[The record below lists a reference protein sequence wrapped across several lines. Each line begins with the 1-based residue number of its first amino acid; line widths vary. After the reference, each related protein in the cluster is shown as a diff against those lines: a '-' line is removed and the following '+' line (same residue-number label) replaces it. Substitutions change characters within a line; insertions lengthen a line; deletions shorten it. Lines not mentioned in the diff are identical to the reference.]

1 MDFISVAKA
10 ILNEDG
16 EGSVKVKRLA
26 KNVLR
31 KMGDESKQGSNVN
44 YKEVKKLIKSSNE
57 FSMEGKLVRLKNLKR
72 KEIDPVDDSIVET
85 KRVKKLSDDKSGDKN
100 LTKSDVDSLEAV
112 YRKALA
118 TFKADKTNKD
128 LRRAKSSAK
137 KAWDAAVAATQE
149 GEQLTCRDCSQ
160 KFIFSTKNLQYY
172 NDNPLHKPLRCM
184 QCSIKD
190 NERGGDR
197 TKDSK
202 GKNMCYA
209 FQRGEC
215 TRGLY
220 CKFSHDPNH
229 AGGMEVRCLTI
240 NNKDS

>member
-16 EGSVKVKRLA
+16 KGSIKVRKLA
-26 KNVLR
+26 KDVLK
-31 KMGDESKQGSNVN
+31 KMGKDGQQESSVN
-44 YKEVKKLIKSSNE
+44 YKEVKKVIKISNE
-57 FSMEGKLVRLKNLKR
+57 FSVEGKLVSLNNLKR
-72 KEIDPVDDSIVET
+72 KQKDLVDDGRVDAKRT
-85 KRVKKLSDDKSGDKN
+85 KNVSDEKSGSDDV
-100 LTKSDVDSLEAV
+100 TKADVDTLEAI
-112 YRKALA
+112 YRKALT

-128 LRRAKSSAK
+128 LRRAKTAAK

-160 KFIFSTKNLQYY
+160 KFIFSTKNQKYHESF
-172 NDNPLHKPLRCM
+172 PLRKPLRC
-184 QCSIKD
+184 QKCSIADKG
-190 NERGGDR
+190 RRADR
-197 TKDSK
+197 TKDNK

-215 TRGLY
+215 RRGLY

-229 AGGMEVRCLTI
+229 AGGMKDKCFLI
-240 NNKDS
+240 NNKNS